1 LLEESYLLRHVLLL
15 VSLHVWHIF
24 ACISLF
30 FTLSGSGADLKS
42 KVSSGLLP
50 VDAVVEDVLSQLDS
64 NAAALKKGLSAD
76 GAAQVD
82 AQVKAAKAKAS
93 GLVDAVKSGSA
104 DASTALDQVL
114 ASVGQAADDI
124 KDAVKVDNVKGAI
137 GKLSG

>member
-1 LLEESYLLRHVLLL
+1 M
-15 VSLHVWHIF
+15 
-24 ACISLF
+24 
-30 FTLSGSGADLKS
+30 
-42 KVSSGLLP
+42 SSGLLP

>member
-1 LLEESYLLRHVLLL
+1 MLYFRFPLS
-15 VSLHVWHIF
+15 SHVWHIF
-24 ACISLF
+24 GC

-42 KVSSGLLP
+42 KVSSGKVS

-124 KDAVKVDNVKGAI
+124 KDVVKVDNVKGAI